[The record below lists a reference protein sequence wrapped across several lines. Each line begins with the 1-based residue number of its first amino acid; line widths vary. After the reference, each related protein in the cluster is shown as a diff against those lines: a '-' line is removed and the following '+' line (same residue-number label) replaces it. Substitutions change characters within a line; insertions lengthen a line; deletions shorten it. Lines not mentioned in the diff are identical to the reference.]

1 MFKTIREDIANI
13 IRKDPAAG
21 SVLEVLVCYPGL
33 HAVRMHRL
41 ANTLWRRRLYF
52 LGRFISHFSRFMTG
66 IEIHPGAK
74 IGRRFF
80 IDHGSGVVIGETAE
94 IGDDVHIYQG
104 VVLGGVSLQK
114 GKRHPTLAN
123 GVMVGAGAIVLGP
136 ITLGEG
142 SRVGAAS
149 LVVNNVPP
157 KAVAV
162 GVPARLGMG
171 FSEKEL
177 QELADNKLPDPIA
190 EAFRFLGGQVEVLE
204 KRIGALEEGHGEKVE
219 QDIFSEENK
228 KMLRVFTPADEEF
241 ITGAGI

>member
-1 MFKTIREDIANI
+1 MFKTIREDIENI
-13 IRKDPAAG
+13 LRKDPAAR
-21 SVLEVLVCYPGL
+21 SVVAVLFFYPGL
-33 HAVRMHRL
+33 HAVWMHRL
-41 ANTLWRRRLYF
+41 ANMLWRRRLYF

-94 IGDDVHIYQG
+94 IADDVHIYQG

-114 GKRHPTLAN
+114 GKRHPTLRN

-142 SRVGAAS
+142 ARVGAAS

-162 GVPARLGMG
+162 GVPARVGMG

-177 QELADNKLPDPIA
+177 QELADNNLPDPIA
-190 EAFRFLGGQVEVLE
+190 EAIRFLGGQIELLE
-204 KRIGALEEGHGEKVE
+204 KRIGNLEEGHGGDMEMDILSDEKKKILR
-219 QDIFSEENK
+219 IFAP
-228 KMLRVFTPADEEF
+228 TDEGF